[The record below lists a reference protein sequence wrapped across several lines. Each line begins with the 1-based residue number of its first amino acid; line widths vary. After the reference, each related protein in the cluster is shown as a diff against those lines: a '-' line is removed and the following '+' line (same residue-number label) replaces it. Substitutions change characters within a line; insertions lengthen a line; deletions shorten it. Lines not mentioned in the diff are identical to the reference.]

1 MEGNGP
7 EIAVG
12 DLYLV
17 WKSSHQK
24 MRFEDSAQFSAGLDG
39 QVGDAVAS
47 TQVSAL
53 PFTLLAQFLAF
64 RGAQAEIVSVSIGDL
79 PIKVDRSAVADFC
92 SQRGIRRLALFG
104 SVLRQDFNPETSD
117 VDVLADFQP
126 GALRGLGL
134 GYFDFGPD
142 LSRILGHRVDFCSKL
157 NRYIRPLVEREM
169 LVIYEQP

>member
-1 MEGNGP
+1 
-7 EIAVG
+7 
-12 DLYLV
+12 
-17 WKSSHQK
+17 
-24 MRFEDSAQFSAGLDG
+24 
-39 QVGDAVAS
+39 VAS

-53 PFTLLAQFLAF
+53 LLALPAQFLAF
-64 RGAQAEIVSVSIGDL
+64 RGAQAEIGSVSIGDL

-104 SVLRQDFNPETSD
+104 SVLRRDFNPETSD

-142 LSRILGHRVDFCSKL
+142 LSRILGYRVDFCSKL
-157 NRYIRPLVEREM
+157 NRHIRPLVEREM

>member
-1 MEGNGP
+1 MAKSAE
-7 EIAVG
+7 AASWRS
-12 DLYLV
+12 LLV
-17 WKSSHQK
+17 
-24 MRFEDSAQFSAGLDG
+24 AAAAG
-39 QVGDAVAS
+39 GDA
-47 TQVSAL
+47 TAL
-53 PFTLLAQFLAF
+53 WRLRGLQFLAF
-64 RGAQAEIVSVSIGDL
+64 RGAQAEIGSLSIGDL

-104 SVLRQDFNPETSD
+104 SVLRHAFNPETSD

-157 NRYIRPLVEREM
+157 NRHIRPLVEREM